1 MLNGKTLF
9 RQKEKKETRKRG
21 KKHRME
27 KARHRQLNE
36 SSEEFEMF
44 NKKNTDN
51 IWPDEEN
58 YVGLKEVEREI
69 NEQCKEDSIYI
80 DDTFVEKRNTYKS
93 AKELF
98 GDGNRDVVKLQKMLD
113 DEKDKRKNLLKFT
126 NLCVHV
132 IKSKKKC
139 KFCAKF

>member
-1 MLNGKTLF
+1 MHKKRCTVLDATIIQFQFLNIRIIQF
-9 RQKEKKETRKRG
+9 P
-21 KKHRME
+21 
-27 KARHRQLNE
+27 A
-36 SSEEFEMF
+36 
-44 NKKNTDN
+44 DN

-58 YVGLKEVEREI
+58 DLGLKEVEREI
-69 NEQCKEDSIYI
+69 HEQCKEDGIYI
-80 DDTFVEKRNTYKS
+80 DDTFVEKRSAYKS

-98 GDGNRDVVKLQKMLD
+98 GDGNRDVVKLRKMLD

-139 KFCAKF
+139 KFFAKF

>member
-1 MLNGKTLF
+1 MHKKRCTVLDATIIQFQFLNIRIIQF
-9 RQKEKKETRKRG
+9 P
-21 KKHRME
+21 
-27 KARHRQLNE
+27 A
-36 SSEEFEMF
+36 
-44 NKKNTDN
+44 DN
-51 IWPDEEN
+51 IWPDKESDL
-58 YVGLKEVEREI
+58 GLKEVEREI
-69 NEQCKEDSIYI
+69 HEQCKEDGIYI
-80 DDTFVEKRNTYKS
+80 DDTFVEKRSAYKS

-98 GDGNRDVVKLQKMLD
+98 GDENRDVVKLRKMLD

>member
-1 MLNGKTLF
+1 MRCTVLDATIIQFQFLNIRIIQF
-9 RQKEKKETRKRG
+9 P
-21 KKHRME
+21 
-27 KARHRQLNE
+27 A
-36 SSEEFEMF
+36 
-44 NKKNTDN
+44 DN
-51 IWPDEEN
+51 ILPDEEN
-58 YVGLKEVEREI
+58 DLGLKEVEREI
-69 NEQCKEDSIYI
+69 HEQCKEDGIYI
-80 DDTFVEKRNTYKS
+80 DDTFVEKRSAYKS

-98 GDGNRDVVKLQKMLD
+98 GDGNRDVVKLRKMLD

>member
-1 MLNGKTLF
+1 M
-9 RQKEKKETRKRG
+9 
-21 KKHRME
+21 
-27 KARHRQLNE
+27 
-36 SSEEFEMF
+36 
-44 NKKNTDN
+44 
-51 IWPDEEN
+51 WPDEEN
-58 YVGLKEVEREI
+58 DLGLKEVEREI
-69 NEQCKEDSIYI
+69 HEQCKEDGIYI
-80 DDTFVEKRNTYKS
+80 DDTFVEKRSAYKS

-98 GDGNRDVVKLQKMLD
+98 GDGNRDVVKLRKMLD

>member
-1 MLNGKTLF
+1 MLIITLH
-9 RQKEKKETRKRG
+9 KKRCTVLD
-21 KKHRME
+21 
-27 KARHRQLNE
+27 ATIIQFQFLNIRIIQ
-36 SSEEFEMF
+36 FPA
-44 NKKNTDN
+44 DN

-58 YVGLKEVEREI
+58 DLGLKEVEREI
-69 NEQCKEDSIYI
+69 HEQCKEDGIYI
-80 DDTFVEKRNTYKS
+80 DDTFVEKRSAYKS

-98 GDGNRDVVKLQKMLD
+98 GDGNRDVVKLRKMLD

>member
-1 MLNGKTLF
+1 MLIIYTS
-9 RQKEKKETRKRG
+9 QKEKNRCTVFD
-21 KKHRME
+21 
-27 KARHRQLNE
+27 ATLIQFQFLNIRIIQ
-36 SSEEFEMF
+36 FPA
-44 NKKNTDN
+44 DN

-58 YVGLKEVEREI
+58 DLGLKEVEREI
-69 NEQCKEDSIYI
+69 HEQCKEDGIYI
-80 DDTFVEKRNTYKS
+80 DDTFVEKRKAYKS

-98 GDGNRDVVKLQKMLD
+98 GDGNRDVVKLRKMLD
-113 DEKDKRKNLLKFT
+113 DKKDKRKNLLKFT